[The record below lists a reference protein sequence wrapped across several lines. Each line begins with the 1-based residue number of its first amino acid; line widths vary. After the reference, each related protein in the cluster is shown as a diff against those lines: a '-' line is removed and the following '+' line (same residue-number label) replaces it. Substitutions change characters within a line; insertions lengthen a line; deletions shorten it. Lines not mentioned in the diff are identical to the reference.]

1 MRTAALKH
9 LQPWLPLRRGRRS
22 ARRGV
27 AALEFALASPM
38 LILMLLSM
46 YDIANGWLAWR
57 RLTAAAQSVGQIAT
71 MLAVN
76 ADGTNSLTY
85 DQAWRSS
92 TAVYAAMPEMLV
104 TGARYG
110 VTLSQV
116 LFTSAS
122 ACNGTICA
130 AHVDWSQAMLG
141 VAAPRPCGALS
152 ATATA
157 DDAAPGPTVM
167 PESAFQAAPVLVADV
182 TYAFKP
188 LFLGGVVGPISM
200 ARSSYFP
207 ARSGSSNQAITY
219 SGPNAQCPAFREPEA
234 EKKADQ

>member
-1 MRTAALKH
+1 MRTTASKY
-9 LQPWLPLRRGRRS
+9 LQPWLSSLRGRRS

-76 ADGTNSLTY
+76 ADGTNSLTF

-92 TAVYAAMPEMLV
+92 TAVYASMPEMLV

-116 LFTSAS
+116 LFTSTS
-122 ACNGTICA
+122 ACNGAICA
-130 AHVDWSQAMLG
+130 AHVDWSKAMLG

-152 ATATA
+152 ATA

-167 PESAFQAAPVLVADV
+167 PQSAFQAAPVLVADV
-182 TYAFKP
+182 TYDFKP

-207 ARSGSSNQAITY
+207 ARSGSSNQVITY
-219 SGPNAQCPAFREPEA
+219 SGPNAQCPAFHEPEA
-234 EKKADQ
+234 EKKADH

>member
-1 MRTAALKH
+1 MRATVSQRVRPRLS
-9 LQPWLPLRRGRRS
+9 WRRQRGS
-22 ARRGV
+22 ATRGV

-71 MLAVN
+71 VLAVN
-76 ADGTNSLTY
+76 VDGTNSLTVE
-85 DQAWRSS
+85 QAWRSS
-92 TAVYAAMPEMLV
+92 TAAYAAMPEMRV
-104 TGARYG
+104 AGARYG

-116 LFTSAS
+116 LFTTAP
-122 ACNGTICA
+122 ACNGTTCA
-130 AHVDWSQAMLG
+130 AHVDWSKAVLG

-152 ATATA
+152 ATA

-167 PESAFQAAPVLVADV
+167 PQSTFQPAPVLVVDM

-188 LFLGGVVGPISM
+188 LFLGGVVGAISM

-207 ARSGSSNQAITY
+207 ARSGTTNQLITY
-219 SGPNAQCPAFREPEA
+219 LDPKAQCPAFP
-234 EKKADQ
+234 